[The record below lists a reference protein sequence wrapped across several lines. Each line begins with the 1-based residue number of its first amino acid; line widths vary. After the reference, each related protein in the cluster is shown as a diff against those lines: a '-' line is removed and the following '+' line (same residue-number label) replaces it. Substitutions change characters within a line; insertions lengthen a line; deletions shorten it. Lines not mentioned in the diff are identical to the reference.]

1 MKYLLILALICTSAL
16 VTLAQ
21 LPAKEPKKIGTTADF
36 RDLLL
41 TNKWSWR
48 NVSAGVPDRECVFM
62 PDGTFRHPNFT
73 AGATGQTLQNATLG
87 GAMIAWVAGH
97 SHENEITPFKNPN
110 GEGYVLTCAPEIETN
125 ASAGPPAA
133 GMLVA
138 FIRILRMR
146 RMRSAFGPGGLIGM
160 FNQESELNE
169 SYRP

>member
-48 NVSAGVPDRECVFM
+48 NVTAGVPDRECVFM

-73 AGATGQTLQNATLG
+73 ARFTIKDIQT
-87 GAMIAWVAGH
+87 V
-97 SHENEITPFKNPN
+97 
-110 GEGYVLTCAPEIETN
+110 
-125 ASAGPPAA
+125 
-133 GMLVA
+133 
-138 FIRILRMR
+138 
-146 RMRSAFGPGGLIGM
+146 
-160 FNQESELNE
+160 ELNRRKDGKAE
-169 SYRP
+169 RAVMNFHPDYLSFEVLDFDKARRITGKRLPKE